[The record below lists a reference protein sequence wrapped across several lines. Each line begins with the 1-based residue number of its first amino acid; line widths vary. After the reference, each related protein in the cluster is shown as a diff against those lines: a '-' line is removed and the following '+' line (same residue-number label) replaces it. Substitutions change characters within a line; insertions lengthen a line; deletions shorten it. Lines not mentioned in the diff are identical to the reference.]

1 VSEID
6 KSMRDLLEI
15 IRFTEDLSAKIADVS
30 EESALYG
37 VLNAEFSK
45 SPYGSSVML
54 LTDGNSKLR
63 LAMVVVPGTGTRTV
77 ERIAGINLREYKVD
91 LTKSELLSRVA
102 LNGETAYAPAS
113 EVVES
118 TVPQVLASVLS
129 KIPGVG
135 ERMTVLTPLRRNGVV
150 IGVFSMGSVELAKE
164 FAPSVMILAR
174 HIASAMQRI
183 DDIAERRRLEAELRR
198 HTEHLEELVQERT
211 RKLQDAE
218 RLATLGQ
225 LAAAVGHDLRS
236 PLQAM
241 MNDLYLEK
249 EKLEKLPAQD
259 RKVAVEQDF
268 LETIKRI
275 EEQVDYMNSIIFEL
289 QDLGRLVNP
298 QLAKTDMLALLEET
312 IANTKVPANVLVS
325 LSFGESPDLPKPMV
339 DAVMM
344 KRVFSNL
351 INNAVQAMPDGGHLS
366 IGVATDE
373 NGFSVVFK
381 DDGVGMSKATVERI
395 FQPLFTTKSKG
406 HGLGLTTCKRLV
418 EANGG
423 RIAVESQLGKGTTFT
438 VSMPFSR

>member
-1 VSEID
+1 
-6 KSMRDLLEI
+6 M
-15 IRFTEDLSAKIADVS
+15 
-30 EESALYG
+30 
-37 VLNAEFSK
+37 
-45 SPYGSSVML
+45 
-54 LTDGNSKLR
+54 
-63 LAMVVVPGTGTRTV
+63 
-77 ERIAGINLREYKVD
+77 
-91 LTKSELLSRVA
+91 SRVA

-118 TVPQVLASVLS
+118 MVPQVLASVLS

-268 LETIKRI
+268 LETIKKI
-275 EEQVDYMNSIIFEL
+275 EEQVNYMNSIIFEL
-289 QDLGRLVNP
+289 QDLGRPVNP

-312 IANTKVPANVLVS
+312 IANTKIPTNVLVN
-325 LSFGESPDLPKPMV
+325 LSVGESPDLPKPMV

-406 HGLGLTTCKRLV
+406 HGLGLTTCRRLV

-423 RIAVESQLGKGTTFT
+423 RIAVESQLGKGTAFT
-438 VSMPFSR
+438 VSIPFSR